1 MDTNIYANWYFGN
14 MKTHGFY
21 SSTHFADIVG
31 PRPSPDHSLA
41 RVGNPYGEPLTAE
54 NFVWVSKK
62 SIAAAKRGE
71 LAPPRLSDK
80 HTAEQQAVNDM
91 RFSEHVKGV
100 MSYAE
105 KRKHNDMLREKWR
118 SDLAQ
123 LMDMIESYVVER
135 GYSASQAMD
144 PTILPE
150 AEYPKLNQGRALANK
165 LMRYLAGDYHKLS
178 SIERLNQRNKEKARL
193 DREQKI
199 ISNTNR
205 LYTGKRGRPLE
216 KFIKQKIRISM
227 LSPEQRKLHNIPAG
241 QDYLIVKNPT
251 GRNVRVWT
259 VMVDVPN
266 PKLQIVDKFPNT

>member
-1 MDTNIYANWYFGN
+1 MNTNVYANWYFGN

-41 RVGNPYGEPLTAE
+41 RVGNPYGEPLTPE

-71 LAPPRLSDK
+71 LVPPRLTSE
-80 HTAEQQAVNDM
+80 HTPEQQAVNDM
-91 RFSEHVKGV
+91 RFAEHVKGIMV
-100 MSYAE
+100 YAE
-105 KRKHNDMLREKWR
+105 KRKRTNMMREKWQT
-118 SDLAQ
+118 DLSQ

-144 PTILPE
+144 PNILP
-150 AEYPKLNQGRALANK
+150 ADEYPKLNQGRALANK

-178 SIERLNQRNKEKARL
+178 SIERLNQRNKEKARIE
-193 DREQKI
+193 REQKMI
-199 ISNTNR
+199 NNTNR
-205 LYTGKRGRPLE
+205 VYTGKAGRPME
-216 KFIKQKIRISM
+216 KFVKKRVRISD
-227 LSPEQRKLHNIPAG
+227 LTPEQRKAHNIPPG
-241 QDYLIVKNPT
+241 QDYTHVRNES

-266 PKLQIVDKFPNT
+266 PKLQSVAA